1 MHKII
6 LRDIESSSV
15 EETLIKAERL
25 IDHRAGIIQ
34 DIYEHMIDPDDP
46 PLFYFTAKMADTSR
60 YFQLK
65 CSEYNGGASILRE
78 RAKAAAIGESVERYC
93 AGIYNEDEF
102 IYSSYNDVKRD
113 AIDPREFTLF
123 SENQYSTKDFKFSR
137 FFKDVKLNW
146 VWGYSLVKKRSILV
160 PASFVYVPYL
170 FRSKEEL
177 ITQPTSTG
185 LAAANNIEEAIL
197 SGIYEVVERDAYMI
211 MWLNQLSMPS
221 IDLTTIENKKAK
233 DVAERFVHY
242 GISLYINN
250 ITTDLGIPTIGTM
263 AVLESDKGPA
273 AAVGAATRLDPE
285 LAVLKSLEE
294 TAHTRFWIKGMM
306 RQRPDYKPKDD
317 FSDITDLSH
326 HPFLYGHLEMLPRLK
341 FFMNHTSVE
350 KLDGIPNMATG
361 SILKNI
367 QKCVEMIAKRGL
379 EVIVVDVTT
388 PDIKEVGFS
397 VVRVLI
403 PGVQPLDVEFKYRF
417 LGGKRLYE
425 VPRFLGYPGKSEGEL
440 YNYPH
445 PFP

>member
-1 MHKII
+1 MHEII
-6 LRDIESSSV
+6 LRDIERSSV
-15 EETLIKAERL
+15 EETLIKGERL
-25 IDHRAGIIQ
+25 IDHRVGIIQ

-46 PLFYFTAKMADTSR
+46 PLFYFTAKLADTSR
-60 YFQLK
+60 YSRLK
-65 CSEYNGGASILRE
+65 CSEYNGGASLLRE
-78 RAKAAAIGESVERYC
+78 QAKAAAIGESVERYC

-102 IYSSYNDVKRD
+102 IYSSYNDVKCD

-137 FFKDVKLNW
+137 FSKDVRLNW
-146 VWGYSLVKKRSILV
+146 VWGYSLVKKQPILV

-185 LAAANNIEEAIL
+185 LAAANNMEEAIL

-211 MWLNQLSMPS
+211 MWLNQLSMS
-221 IDLTTIENKKAK
+221 GINLSMVKNEKIK
-233 DVAERFVHY
+233 DVIERFVQC

-250 ITTDLGIPTIGTM
+250 ITTDLGIPTIGAM
-263 AVLESDKGPA
+263 AVLESGRGPA
-273 AAVGAATRLDPE
+273 AAVGAATRLAPE

-306 RQRPDYKPKDD
+306 RERPDYKSKDD

-341 FFMNHTSVE
+341 FLMNHPSVE
-350 KLDGIPNMATG
+350 KLEGIPNMATG
-361 SILKNI
+361 SILKDI
-367 QKCVEMIAKRGL
+367 QKCVEMIAKRGFD
-379 EVIVVDVTT
+379 VIVVDITT

-403 PGVQPLDVEFKYRF
+403 PGGQPLDVEFKYRF

-425 VPRFLGYPGKSEGEL
+425 VPKLLGYPGKSEGEL
-440 YNYPH
+440 YGYPH